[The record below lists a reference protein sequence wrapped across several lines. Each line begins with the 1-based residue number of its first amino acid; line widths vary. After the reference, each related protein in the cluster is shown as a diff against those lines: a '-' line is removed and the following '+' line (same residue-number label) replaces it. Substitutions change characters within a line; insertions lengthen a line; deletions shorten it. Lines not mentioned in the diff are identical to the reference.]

1 MAAGDQLYVYRQLMN
16 LDGVYQHHGID
27 CGDGTVIHY
36 RKPSE
41 IVECTPFSIFSKG
54 NTVYVKEYTAE
65 FCFVPNVV
73 IQRARSRLGENRYN
87 LLFNNC
93 EHFATWCKTGIGDS
107 KQVREFAPIVSKLNT
122 YNLFTPLEEALKG
135 TDSNNADRLVDRALS
150 DIRTAWEQIQPQYK
164 SAVAE
169 MESWQKV
176 ALESVRRDREDLA
189 RAALIKKNRAKQRVK
204 ELKEQ
209 LEHLTVLIKNL
220 PR

>member
-54 NTVYVKEYTAE
+54 NTVYVKEYAVE

-73 IQRARSRLGENRYN
+73 VQRARSRLGEDRYN

-107 KQVREFAPIVSKLNT
+107 KQVREFAPIVVKLNT
-122 YNLFTPLEEALKG
+122 YKLFAPLEEALRG
-135 TDSNNADRLVDRALS
+135 TDSNNADRFVDRALG
-150 DIRTAWEQIQPQYK
+150 DIRTAWEQIQPRYK

-169 MESWQKV
+169 MENWQKV

-189 RAALIKKNRAKQRVK
+189 RAALMKKNQAKQK
-204 ELKEQ
+204 AEELKEQ